1 MKVEKIEIKNKY
13 SNEINKLNEEN
24 IVYKLNIKNL
34 YKTIEDLNN
43 SINIIKQKEDN
54 YIKDKLEIKHLKA
67 VNNKI
72 YENYLMLNEEFNTF
86 LFLQNKKK

>member
-43 SINIIKQKEDN
+43 SINIIKQKE
-54 YIKDKLEIKHLKA
+54 KR
-67 VNNKI
+67 
-72 YENYLMLNEEFNTF
+72 
-86 LFLQNKKK
+86 